1 MKGRILVYNLM
12 KSLPGTYLCG
22 PFQVQIKIQNTPT
35 PGGASGTLPCQ
46 FPFPSPQVSIIWTF
60 VAIHEPACS

>member
-12 KSLPGTYLCG
+12 KSLPGTHLCS
-22 PFQVQIKIQNTPT
+22 PFQVKIKIQDAPT

-46 FPFPSPQVSIIWTF
+46 FLFPSP
-60 VAIHEPACS
+60 